1 MKEENSPRIFQIGFN
16 RCATTT
22 LTNFLR
28 MNGISAG
35 HWRNGKIARN
45 FYRDFAKNKKPFQNS
60 PVFTAYTDMIH
71 VDNNVCLEA
80 YKEFEYI
87 FKHYPDAYYILNTRD
102 REDWIRSRKQH
113 KDFLRLFMSVMN
125 TDSEDDVLSY
135 WRNDWDSHHEKVLS
149 FFDKSNYSRFLVY
162 DIDKNNADDL
172 VNFLKDSFPHINS
185 RHYAHFNKSKP
196 VRSKRKRHQSE
207 STRRFAY
214 SGLKRWVG
222 RILKTS

>member
-35 HWRNGKIARN
+35 HWRNGKIARS
-45 FYRDFAKNKKPFQNS
+45 FYRDFAKNRKPFQNS

-71 VDNNVCLEA
+71 VDKNICLEA

-87 FKHYPDAYYILNTRD
+87 FNYYPDSYYILNTRD
-102 REDWIRSRKQH
+102 RESWIKSRKQH
-113 KDFLRLFMSVMN
+113 KDFLNLYMSVLN
-125 TDSEDDVLSY
+125 TDSEAEVLDH
-135 WRNDWDSHHEKVLS
+135 WRSDWDSHHEKVLS
-149 FFDKSNYSRFLVY
+149 FFENRTDARFIIY
-162 DIDKNNADDL
+162 DIDKNSAGDL
-172 VNFLKDSFPHINS
+172 VNFLEDSFPHINS
-185 RHYAHFNKSKP
+185 EHYAHFNKSKP
-196 VRSKRKRHQSE
+196 VRSKRKRHHSE
-207 STRRFAY
+207 SPRQLTY
-214 SGLKRWVG
+214 GGLKRLVG